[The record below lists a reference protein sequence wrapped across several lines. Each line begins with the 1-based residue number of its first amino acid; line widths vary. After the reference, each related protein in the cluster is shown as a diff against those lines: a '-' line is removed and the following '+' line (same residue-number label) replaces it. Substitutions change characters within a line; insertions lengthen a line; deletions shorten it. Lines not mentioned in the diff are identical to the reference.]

1 MVLYQYSKLVNF
13 PTQFLVLN
21 LYQKLYYLISQMK
34 LASMA
39 SIYVTHG
46 GGPMPIIY
54 KQDH

>member
-1 MVLYQYSKLVNF
+1 MLLYQYSKLVNF
-13 PTQFLVLN
+13 PTQFFVLN
-21 LYQKLYYLISQMK
+21 LYQKLYYLISHMK